1 MAELGKRKKVS
12 KTPILLLLAKNVKQI
27 RTERGMTQEKLAEKA
42 QLHPTYISNIEQGT
56 RNVSLETV
64 YQIAVALE
72 VGVDQLVKGE
82 LEK

>member
-72 VGVDQLVKGE
+72 VNVDQLVK
-82 LEK
+82 